1 MRVIKIST
9 IFATLIALA
18 LPAFVFAQE
27 AGAFAS
33 FIGVAYPDMRLIV
46 IRILQIIWI
55 FASVGALGFL
65 IYGFVLYRQ
74 ADPEDLE
81 EGPHAKRLMFYGG
94 IALAASILL
103 VIILT
108 IVFTVI
114 ESGYTKTG
122 QGSGGPKPY
131 TPSLGSGM
139 SLGSSNVKDHYPASN
154 EQNVPRDTSI
164 LITFADALLKDS
176 ILDSTNGIKKDS
188 IIIRRTS
195 AGAFGDYG
203 VVRSTGVLSVDGT
216 TLKIVPSTLLGDPDK
231 RVSYTVVLTEELKK
245 KDGTSLFGKSDSGY
259 VWQFEVS
266 GLIDTTPPTVDSYLP
281 IAQSL
286 NPINAI
292 VQVTFT
298 EPIDPF
304 VVNGQYLDV
313 SSGTPGQ
320 LTAVPGTWSIG
331 NGYRTITYLSLKQC
345 GANQCG
351 SPVFCLPSKNQFTV
365 RLKAAALKGQASAQD
380 NPNKAAFPY
389 SGIVD
394 TAGNSLDGG
403 GINGAARNGKS
414 DGAEK
419 DDFYWNFTSS
429 SEKETSAPAII
440 SMQPGRDASGVNVS
454 APVTILFSKLMD
466 LTSLNVSTVGFTQEL
481 QYWISSKHL
490 LQERQTRTSIAHD
503 AFQSQSTYTPAVK
516 SPVTDVYQNCYNPC
530 NGPGVSYSLDA
541 KQ

>member
-9 IFATLIALA
+9 FFATLIALT

-27 AGAFAS
+27 VGAFAS
-33 FIGVAYPDMRLIV
+33 FIGVGYPDMRLVV
-46 IRILQIIWI
+46 IRVLQIIWI

-94 IALAASILL
+94 VAFAASIIL
-103 VIILT
+103 VIILS
-108 IVFTVI
+108 IVFAVI
-114 ESGYTKTG
+114 ESGYTKSG
-122 QGSGGPKPY
+122 QGSGGAKPY
-131 TPSLGSGM
+131 TPSLGSGIRIGT
-139 SLGSSNVKDHYPASN
+139 SKVVDHYPASN

-164 LITFADALLKDS
+164 LITFADPLLKDS
-176 ILDSTNGIKKDS
+176 VLDSTNGIKKDS
-188 IIIRRTS
+188 IIIRRTT

-231 RVSYTVVLTEELKK
+231 RISYSVVLTQALQK
-245 KDGTSLFGKSDSGY
+245 KDGSSLFGTTDTGY

-266 GLIDTTPPTVDSYLP
+266 GLSDTTPPTVDSYLP
-281 IAQSL
+281 VAQST
-286 NPINAI
+286 NPTNAI

-304 VVNGQYLDV
+304 VVSGQYLDV
-313 SSGTPGQ
+313 SSGVSGS
-320 LTAVPGTWSIG
+320 LVSVPGTWSIG
-331 NGYRTITYLSLKQC
+331 NGYRTITYVSSKQC
-345 GANQCG
+345 GSNQCG
-351 SPVFCLPSKNQFTV
+351 SPMFCLPSKNQFTV

-380 NPNKAAFPY
+380 NANKAAFPY

-394 TAGNSLDGG
+394 AAGNSLDGG
-403 GINGAARNGKS
+403 GINGATRNGKS

-429 SEKETSAPAII
+429 SVKETTTPTIL
-440 SMQPGRDASGVNVS
+440 SMQPGRDASGVS
-454 APVTILFSKLMD
+454 LTSPVDIVFSKLMD
-466 LTSLNVSTVGFTQEL
+466 LTSLNVSTVGFTQEVN
-481 QYWISSKHL
+481 YWISSKHL
-490 LQERQTRTSIAHD
+490 LNEHQTRTKISHD
-503 AFQSQSTYTPAVK
+503 PFKTQSTYTPAVK

-530 NGPGVSYSLDA
+530 NGPGVSYSLD
-541 KQ
+541 KL